1 MAIFDS
7 LFNFKSNSK
16 RKSTVE
22 QRSNT
27 SDSAILD
34 AIINGKY
41 SNGGAV
47 TGISAV
53 FAAIELISNS
63 IAELPIVVKKEK
75 EVDKG
80 HPINF
85 IFDSALQGKFNLM
98 KQLIFDMI
106 IHGAGLCYIKRAQDG
121 TPIGLIYCE
130 NGSYTTFYNQN
141 SQTLYFSIPFLK
153 KNKVDPKDVIYLY
166 KNSQNG
172 VEGKSIISYAK
183 KIFDLCKYTDTA
195 ASDWFANGMN
205 LSGILKVAGNPS
217 AEEIE
222 KIRMNWKRL
231 HSGDGASGLAILK
244 QNMEYQPIGTNA
256 TDSQLLETRL
266 FNVTEVARFFNIS
279 PVLLGDLSK
288 SSYNTIEAANL
299 EFVSHT
305 LLPYI
310 SLIECEFNRKLLKQ
324 SERAVYSIDLDENY
338 LLRTDKTSTANYL
351 STLVAGGILS
361 INEARNQLG
370 FGEIEGGDSHI
381 IAYTDINQNTIE
393 GAEESESNDQS
404 DISTQSDQN
413 E

>member
-1 MAIFDS
+1 
-7 LFNFKSNSK
+7 
-16 RKSTVE
+16 
-22 QRSNT
+22 
-27 SDSAILD
+27 
-34 AIINGKY
+34 
-41 SNGGAV
+41 
-47 TGISAV
+47 
-53 FAAIELISNS
+53 
-63 IAELPIVVKKEK
+63 
-75 EVDKG
+75 
-80 HPINF
+80 
-85 IFDSALQGKFNLM
+85 
-98 KQLIFDMI
+98 
-106 IHGAGLCYIKRAQDG
+106 
-121 TPIGLIYCE
+121 
-130 NGSYTTFYNQN
+130 
-141 SQTLYFSIPFLK
+141 
-153 KNKVDPKDVIYLY
+153 
-166 KNSQNG
+166 
-172 VEGKSIISYAK
+172 
-183 KIFDLCKYTDTA
+183 
-195 ASDWFANGMN
+195 
-205 LSGILKVAGNPS
+205 
-217 AEEIE
+217 
-222 KIRMNWKRL
+222 MNWKRL

-381 IAYTDINQNTIE
+381 IAYTDINQNKI
-393 GAEESESNDQS
+393 EESKDTE
-404 DISTQSDQN
+404 

>member
-1 MAIFDS
+1 MA
-7 LFNFKSNSK
+7 LFNF
-16 RKSTVE
+16 RKQTVE
-22 QRSNT
+22 KRSDT
-27 SDSAILD
+27 SDSGILD

-41 SNGGAV
+41 SNGGAI

-63 IAELPIVVKKEK
+63 VAELPIVVKKEK

-85 IFDSALQGKFNLM
+85 LFDSALQGKFNLM
-98 KQLIFDMI
+98 KQLVFDMI
-106 IHGAGLCYIKRAQDG
+106 IHGSGLCYIKRAQDG
-121 TPIGLIYCE
+121 TPTGLVYCE
-130 NGSYTTFYNQN
+130 HGSYNVFYNQT
-141 SQTLYFSIPFLK
+141 SQSLQFAIPFLK
-153 KNKVDPKDVIYLY
+153 KSKVNPDDVIYLY

-172 VEGKSIISYAK
+172 VEGKSILAYAK
-183 KIFDLCKYTDTA
+183 KIFDLCKYTDSA

-205 LSGILKVAGNPS
+205 LSGILKVTGNPS
-217 AEEIE
+217 TEEIE
-222 KIRMNWKRL
+222 KIRFNWKKL

-244 QNMEYQPIGTNA
+244 QNMDYQPIGTNA

-324 SERAVYSIDLDENY
+324 SERAVYSIDLDESY
-338 LLRTDKTSTANYL
+338 LLRTDKTSTASYL
-351 STLVAGGILS
+351 STLVSSGILS
-361 INEARNQLG
+361 INEARNQIG
-370 FGEIEGGDSHI
+370 FSEIEGGDEHI
-381 IAYTDINQNTIE
+381 IAYTDVNQNRVE
-393 GAEESESNDQS
+393 GSNN
-404 DISTQSDQN
+404 QN
-413 E
+413 EETEQN